1 MTRRRRETPQRPRP
15 PRALSALSP
24 SKGNPSAPM
33 PIASRV
39 LLGLVF
45 AALALLACREVGSL
59 DIGFH
64 LKAGE
69 HLLAG
74 HGWPQTD
81 PFTYTL
87 GDHPYI
93 DTSWGYQLIVA
104 LTQRAAGAPG
114 IVALHLLAALAVFGL
129 VCRTVR
135 LRAIDPLSLPA
146 FLLLGV
152 VASEMRF
159 EARPEVAS
167 WLLLAVVLHLL
178 ERDALGLRS
187 PLWVLAPLHLLW
199 ANLHGLFV
207 LGWIAIG
214 CYGLGAAIAA
224 AGGREGERERLRRL
238 VAWGAAAIAA
248 TVVNPYGLRGT
259 LFPLTLATRLGEG
272 NVFGQSIG
280 EFASPFD
287 LRLSEHFPFFPRLP
301 LAAFW
306 LLAACAVI
314 AALVHLRRR
323 RFGAAFLAPPFLV
336 LSGLMIRNLPLLA
349 VACLPGIVQAF
360 PAAGFL
366 AGLGLRG
373 PRQARA
379 LRGVAAAIAIVAV
392 GLGLRTA
399 TDAYYLASRRPE
411 RFGWGW
417 NRQELPIEAAEHA
430 LRAGIPE
437 RMLNH
442 LNFGGYL
449 MWALPQPVFIDG
461 RLEVV
466 GEKFFEE
473 YRRTLASE
481 AGIEAAVARFAIRWI
496 VFPYATN
503 PELLTRL
510 SRDRRWRLAH
520 VDPVAVIFVREGP
533 GAEAFVGPSVL
544 SSGLPAAPEVGSLP
558 GLGGAA
564 RPGTLARWLGG
575 FYERQTFPDQ
585 EHYLGLFHL
594 FRGEPAVAAAWFAAG
609 IARSD
614 GAYFEM
620 YQNLGAALFRLGR
633 LDEARA
639 CYRVVLADDPENRVA
654 RERLRSMASLPS
666 NPPHP

>member
-1 MTRRRRETPQRPRP
+1 VTRRDRKTAQRPN
-15 PRALSALSP
+15 P
-24 SKGNPSAPM
+24 SKASTLLDPSAPI
-33 PIASRV
+33 PIASRI

-45 AALALLACREVGSL
+45 AVLALLACRQVGSL

-74 HGWPQTD
+74 GGWPRND

-87 GDHPYI
+87 SDHRYL
-93 DTSWGYQLIVA
+93 DTSWGYQVIVA
-104 LTQRAAGAPG
+104 TVQRAAGAPG
-114 IVALHLLAALAVFGL
+114 IVALHLLAALSVFGL
-129 VCRTVR
+129 VCRTAR

-146 FLLLGV
+146 TLLLGV

-159 EARPEVAS
+159 EARPEVFS

-178 ERDALGLRS
+178 ERDAVGLRS
-187 PLWVLAPLHLLW
+187 PLWLLAPLHLLW

-224 AGGREGERERLRRL
+224 ATGQEGERARVRRL
-238 VAWGAAAIAA
+238 VGWGSAAVAA

-272 NVFGQSIG
+272 NVFAQSIG

-306 LLAACAVI
+306 VLAASAVI

-323 RFGAAFLAPPFLV
+323 RFDAAFLAPPFLV

-349 VACLPGIVQAF
+349 VACLPAIAQAI
-360 PAAGFL
+360 PASGFL
-366 AGLGLRG
+366 SGLGVRG
-373 PRQARA
+373 PRQSRV
-379 LRGVAAAIAIVAV
+379 LRGVTVVIAIVTV
-392 GLGLRTA
+392 LLGARTV
-399 TDAYYLASRRPE
+399 TDAYYLGSRRPE

-417 NRQELPIEAAEHA
+417 NRQALPIEAAEHA
-430 LRAGIPE
+430 LRVGLPE
-437 RMLNH
+437 HVLNH

-466 GEKFFEE
+466 GESFFEE

-481 AGIEAAVARFAIRWI
+481 EGIEAAVARFGVRWI

-510 SRDRRWRLAH
+510 SRDPRWRLAH
-520 VDPVAVIFVREGP
+520 VDPVAVIFVRESP
-533 GAEAFVGPSVL
+533 DAARFVGPSAL
-544 SSGLPAAPEVGSLP
+544 SSGPPEAPEVGSLP
-558 GLGGAA
+558 GLD
-564 RPGTLARWLGG
+564 RGTRRRGKVARWLAGL
-575 FYERQTFPDQ
+575 YERQVFPDQ

-609 IARSD
+609 IARSK
-614 GAYFEM
+614 GAYYEM

-633 LDEARA
+633 LDEART
-639 CYRVVLADDPENRVA
+639 CYRIVLGEDPDNRVA
-654 RERLRSMASLPS
+654 RERLRGMALPAAR
-666 NPPHP
+666 P